1 MQLEWNNDGSMF
13 NESKFD
19 SQRNLQQ
26 GMAIN
31 MEFNDVNQRFGIWYP
46 LEIDYVHDATSGKV
60 QLIEKSLI
68 SFDSWLT
75 LHYPFQLKLNELLYN
90 YST

>member
-31 MEFNDVNQRFGIWYP
+31 MEFNDVN
-46 LEIDYVHDATSGKV
+46 
-60 QLIEKSLI
+60 
-68 SFDSWLT
+68 
-75 LHYPFQLKLNELLYN
+75 
-90 YST
+90 